1 MNWLL
6 SDVLPGRQRISRLF
20 PAKSTGIVKHS
31 PILDNFSCTCTSKSF
46 HQKSIRCA
54 DKRSLLLYN
63 TKNNH
68 SLCELFKP
76 TPNNISYLS
85 SEACFTPPSVPSFF
99 MFITLSGVTSTFHWK
114 PWVRPNHR
122 WSNLLRKFGIFEH
135 VKKMNLLVFPWIRV
149 VWLFVVL
156 ALFISCHDHVSS
168 AKFQSSPG
176 ILLYFFWTY
185 PKL

>member
-6 SDVLPGRQRISRLF
+6 SDVLPGRQRISQVF

-54 DKRSLLLYN
+54 DKRLLLVYN

-99 MFITLSGVTSTFHWK
+99 HVYH
-114 PWVRPNHR
+114 
-122 WSNLLRKFGIFEH
+122 FE
-135 VKKMNLLVFPWIRV
+135 W
-149 VWLFVVL
+149 
-156 ALFISCHDHVSS
+156 CHQHVSLETVS
-168 AKFQSSPG
+168 KAESS
-176 ILLYFFWTY
+176 L
-185 PKL
+185 K